1 MSLQPKVALAQEFLA
16 NLAKLPSAIQNKI
29 LKWAIKFQADP
40 RSPGIN
46 YENINAAR
54 DSNMKSVRIDQDWR
68 GIVFKPANGD
78 VYVLLYVAHHDEAY
92 RWAENKKLA
101 INPITGAMQI
111 VFTEQ
116 IVVKETVSKSFSEPT
131 RPFSKLTDKELLSLG
146 VPEDWITNVSE
157 LPDDTSLDGIQ
168 PYLPIEAYEGLF
180 LYLAGDSVTQILM
193 ARETR
198 VDQVIDTQDFSKALD
213 SAESQARFVVVD
225 DEALEAIMNAPLA
238 QWRVFLHPTQ
248 RKLANKNFN
257 GPARVL
263 GGAGTGKTVLAMHRA
278 KWLAENKI
286 LDDERVLF
294 TTFTKNLALDIEQNL
309 KSLCSSDTLKKIEVT
324 NLDAWVHNFL
334 RGRSYGNTI
343 VYNRSGDAKLAWE
356 MALAAKDQSLDL
368 PDSFYESELEQVVLP
383 QGIST
388 LDEYRLAKRVGRGGV
403 LKRAVRDSIWPVFE
417 EYRHQLSIR
426 KLKEVDDAYR
436 DAATLLREKPFGK
449 YSAIVIDETQDFGP
463 QAIRLLR
470 AMINTEEN
478 SLFFVGDGHQRI
490 YSRNKAALSQCGVD
504 IRGRARK
511 LYINYRTTDEIRKL
525 ALSMLEGI
533 EIDDLDEGIDEGVRY
548 KSLSHGP
555 APKVEEVASLE
566 VAFAKAVSATQ
577 EWQNIDG
584 IEKRSLCI
592 VAPTK
597 VIRDQASNY
606 FKTKGFA
613 VDTVEATK
621 ADTTSVDSV
630 FFSTMHR
637 AKGLEFDRVIV
648 ISNKLVES
656 DAKQSIDQR
665 RLIYVALTRAKR
677 EACLI
682 VC

>member
-40 RSPGIN
+40 KSSGIN

-68 GIVFKPANGD
+68 GIVFKPSTGD
-78 VYVLLYVAHHDEAY
+78 VYVLLYVGHHDDAY

-111 VFTEQ
+111 VFTEH
-116 IVVKETVSKSFSEPT
+116 IVVTESVITSVIEPPK
-131 RPFSKLTDKELLSLG
+131 PFSKLSNTELLSLG
-146 VPEDWITNVSE
+146 VPEDWITNVRE
-157 LPDDTSLDGIQ
+157 LPDDSSLDGIQ

-180 LYLAGDSVTQILM
+180 LFLAGDSVTQILM

-198 VDQVIDTQDFSKALD
+198 VDQIIDTQDFGKALE
-213 SAESQARFVVVD
+213 SAESQARFVIVD

-248 RKLANKNFN
+248 RKLAVRNFN

-278 KWLAENKI
+278 KWLAENRTQ
-286 LDDERVLF
+286 DNERVLF
-294 TTFTKNLALDIEQNL
+294 TTFTKNLAFDIEQNL

-334 RGRSYGNTI
+334 RGRKYGNTI

-356 MALAAKDQSLDL
+356 LALAAKDQSLDL
-368 PDSFYESELEQVVLP
+368 PDTFYELELEQVVLP
-383 QGIST
+383 YGIST
-388 LDEYRLAKRVGRGGV
+388 LDEYRLAKRIGRGGV
-403 LKRAVRDSIWPVFE
+403 LKRAMRDSIWPVFE

-436 DAATLLREKPFGK
+436 DAAALLREKPFEK
-449 YSAIVIDETQDFGP
+449 YSAIVVDETQDFGP

-470 AMINTEEN
+470 AMISTEEN

-490 YSRNKAALSQCGVD
+490 YSRHKAALSQCGVD

-525 ALSMLEGI
+525 ALSMLEGM
-533 EIDDLDEGIDEGVRY
+533 EIDDLDQGLDEGVRY

-555 APKVEEVASLE
+555 VPNVEEVASLE
-566 VAFAKAVSATQ
+566 LALSKAVTMTQ
-577 EWQNIDG
+577 EWQIIDG
-584 IEKRSLCI
+584 DEKRSLCL

-597 VIRDQASNY
+597 VTRDQNAKH
-606 FKTKGFA
+606 FKNMDFTIE
-613 VDTVEATK
+613 TV
-621 ADTTSVDSV
+621 
-630 FFSTMHR
+630 
-637 AKGLEFDRVIV
+637 
-648 ISNKLVES
+648 
-656 DAKQSIDQR
+656 
-665 RLIYVALTRAKR
+665 
-677 EACLI
+677 
-682 VC
+682 